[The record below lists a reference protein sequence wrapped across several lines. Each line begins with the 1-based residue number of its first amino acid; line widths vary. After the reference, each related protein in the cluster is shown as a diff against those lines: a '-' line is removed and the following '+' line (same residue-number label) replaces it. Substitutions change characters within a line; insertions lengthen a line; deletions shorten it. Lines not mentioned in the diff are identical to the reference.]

1 MSLVRDAAV
10 RPLLTMTRFG
20 GFTEGRHPEER
31 APRASRRT
39 HMAAVLLAALLGTP
53 AVAETVAITNARIE
67 TVGSAGE
74 IGNGTIVIKDG
85 RIAAVGAGVRPPAG
99 ARIIDAQG
107 QVVTPGLFA
116 ASTNLTVAEVDGVRE
131 TRDDQAGGKL
141 GAAFDVQY
149 GVNPASTIIPLARQ
163 GGITRAMVT
172 PIAGRGYGGDEED
185 QLVTET
191 AGAGDGV
198 GPAEGLFAGQAAAV
212 RVTAEPDPVFKPK
225 AAMVVDLGDAGARIA
240 GSHAGAMVLLKSS
253 LQDVRAYMAHKEAY
267 ERGQTRAYG
276 LSREDLE
283 ALIPVVE
290 GKTPLLVRVHRAS
303 DIRQV
308 IKLAREEHLKLVIE
322 GAEEGWLVAGDLAAS
337 GTPVLIDTEA
347 DLPEQFESL
356 GARLDNAARL
366 EKSGVLVAIEGSRDF
381 DNLRQARFN
390 AGTAVANG
398 MPYGAAMAAVTI
410 NPAKIWGL
418 ADRIGSLEVGKDADV
433 VIWSGDPF
441 ETSTW
446 PTTVFI
452 AGVEQPK
459 STRGLELRDRYSKPA
474 DGMPSAYH

>member
-1 MSLVRDAAV
+1 MSRAPSVVIPEDAQRLSGTQPRVVRSSGSRLSALRATAGMTGLVSL
-10 RPLLTMTRFG
+10 LLT
-20 GFTEGRHPEER
+20 
-31 APRASRRT
+31 AP
-39 HMAAVLLAALLGTP
+39 AL
-53 AVAETVAITNARIE
+53 AETVAITNAKIE
-67 TVGSAGE
+67 TVGAAGE
-74 IGNGTIVIKDG
+74 IPNGTIVIKDG
-85 RIAAVGAGVRPPAG
+85 RIAAVGAHVAPPAG
-99 ARIIDAQG
+99 ARIIDAAG
-107 QVVTPGLFA
+107 KTVTPGLFA

-253 LQDVRAYMAHKEAY
+253 LEDVRAYMAHKDAY

-283 ALIPVVE
+283 ALVPVVE
-290 GKTPLLVRVHRAS
+290 GRTPLLVRVHRAS

-322 GAEEGWLVAGDLAAS
+322 GAEEGWLVAADLAAS

-347 DLPEQFESL
+347 DLPEQFDSL
-356 GARLDNAARL
+356 GSRLDNAARL
-366 EKSGVLVAIEGSRDF
+366 EKAGVLVAIEGSRDF

-398 MPYGAAMAAVTI
+398 LPYGAALAAVTL

-418 ADRIGSLEVGKDADV
+418 SDRIGSLEVGKDADV

-446 PTTVFI
+446 PTAVFI
-452 AGVEQPK
+452 AGVEQPN
-459 STRGLELRDRYSKPA
+459 STRGLELRDRYAKPA

>member
-1 MSLVRDAAV
+1 MSRRSSFGV
-10 RPLLTMTRFG
+10 RPDLKIAYTFAGRTLLF
-20 GFTEGRHPEER
+20 
-31 APRASRRT
+31 AAASL
-39 HMAAVLLAALLGTP
+39 LLAAP
-53 AVAETVAITNARIE
+53 AFAETVAITNAKIE
-67 TVGSAGE
+67 TVGAAGE
-74 IGNGTIVIKDG
+74 IANGTIVIKDG
-85 RIAAVGAGVRPPAG
+85 KIAAVGSGVKAPAG

-107 QVVTPGLFA
+107 KVVTPGLFA

-131 TRDDQAGGKL
+131 TRDDQSGGKL

-163 GGITRAMVT
+163 GGVTRAMVT

-185 QLVTET
+185 ALVNDT
-191 AGAGDGV
+191 AGAGDSASL
-198 GPAEGLFAGQAAAV
+198 AEGLFAGQAAAV
-212 RVTAEPDPVFKPK
+212 RVTSEPDPVFKPK

-253 LQDVRAYMAHKEAY
+253 LEDVRAYMAHKDAY

-290 GKTPLLVRVHRAS
+290 GRTPLLVRVHRAS

-322 GAEEGWLVAGDLAAS
+322 GAEEGWLVAQDLASA
-337 GTPVLIDTEA
+337 GVPVLIDTEA

-356 GARLDNAARL
+356 GSRLDNAARL
-366 EKSGVLVAIEGSRDF
+366 EKAGVTVAIEGSRDF

-398 MPYGAAMAAVTI
+398 LPYGAALAAVTI

-418 ADRIGSLEVGKDADV
+418 SDRIGSIEPGKDADV

-446 PTTVFI
+446 PTAVFI
-452 AGVEQPK
+452 AGVEQPTG
-459 STRGLELRDRYSKPA
+459 TRGLELRDRYAKPA